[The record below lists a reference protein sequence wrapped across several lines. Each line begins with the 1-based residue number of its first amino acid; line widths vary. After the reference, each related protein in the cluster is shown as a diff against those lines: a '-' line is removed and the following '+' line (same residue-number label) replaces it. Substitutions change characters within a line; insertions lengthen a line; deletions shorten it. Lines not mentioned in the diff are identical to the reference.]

1 MVANALHD
9 SGCSGVPHSKPLSS
23 NTSHEGFPSRRT
35 VQSGVASEDS
45 FVALEGRLTG
55 LVHDKTAATQAL
67 PNVIVRVALE
77 LEGETWGKEVT
88 EGLTRRTLE
97 LHVDSAI
104 RQPRCPESPGHLKA
118 QDASNRA
125 VDVLDGEVLHHHL
138 RLVLEGGCSSKD
150 KLPVEHVGQ
159 LVILRHTAEHAAL
172 RLRSHGLQRPSW
184 PQQVGEVQ
192 VCCFPMLLQV
202 RTGPQQVCS
211 PDELCKA
218 STAQRSHDLSDVLR
232 HHEEVIDEVLWLA
245 SELLPEFRILRC
257 NTHGARVQVALAHH
271 DATQGDERRRGHRNL
286 LCPKQS
292 GHDDIAPGS
301 DLAVSLHSHSVPQP
315 VQHERLVGLSDADLP
330 RQATMLDG
338 SPLGSTSAPGHARD
352 REVVGL
358 ALCDTRGDDADADP
372 CDELHGDTCGWV
384 CVFQVTDQLCH
395 IFDGIH
401 VMMRRRR
408 DETHTRRGLPGLSDF
423 PDDLVA
429 RELSTLARLCP
440 LRQLNLDLIGIGEVF
455 CRYPET
461 P

>member
-1 MVANALHD
+1 MVLAVSLAALHLPD
-9 SGCSGVPHSKPLSS
+9 L
-23 NTSHEGFPSRRT
+23 PS
-35 VQSGVASEDS
+35 
-45 FVALEGRLTG
+45 
-55 LVHDKTAATQAL
+55 
-67 PNVIVRVALE
+67 
-77 LEGETWGKEVT
+77 
-88 EGLTRRTLE
+88 
-97 LHVDSAI
+97 I
-104 RQPRCPESPGHLKA
+104 RQQVRWG
-118 QDASNRA
+118 QDR
-125 VDVLDGEVLHHHL
+125 VE
-138 RLVLEGGCSSKD
+138 
-150 KLPVEHVGQ
+150 VEHAVADRRVGSQ
-159 LVILRHTAEHAAL
+159 SLGASDRIVQGPETELRHQHAHLLGHEHQVVHHVLRHTFEFLAEDWVLGCNAD
-172 RLRSHGLQRPSW
+172 W
-184 PQQVGEVQ
+184 
-192 VCCFPMLLQV
+192 
-202 RTGPQQVCS
+202 
-211 PDELCKA
+211 A
-218 STAQRSHDLSDVLR
+218 S
-232 HHEEVIDEVLWLA
+232 I
-245 SELLPEFRILRC
+245 
-257 NTHGARVQVALAHH
+257 QVALAHH